1 MEVDKLKITANRNY
15 MESKS
20 TIKEQELNQT
30 ANMLLTTGAKE
41 SNGVATSKKL
51 DSQGEGA
58 SKRDAQAE
66 NKRLISLIDDTNN
79 KLKGI
84 RRRCEYSYNEEVN
97 RIAIKVVDADT
108 EKVIKEIPPEEALET
123 IQKLWEVAGILVDE
137 KR

>member
-1 MEVDKLKITANRNY
+1 MEVVKLKISATGNY
-15 MESKS
+15 MDSK
-20 TIKEQELNQT
+20 TAIKEQEVNQT
-30 ANMLLTTGAKE
+30 TNMLLTTGAKD
-41 SNGVATSKKL
+41 SVSIATNKNL
-51 DSQGEGA
+51 DAHGEGA

-66 NKRLISLIDDTNN
+66 KKRLISLIDDTNN

-84 RRRCEYSYNEEVN
+84 RRRCEYSYNDEVN